1 MNYNI
6 FTSHWS
12 ETYAKHLFDIYN
24 TRDWT
29 GRPHTCRIV
38 WTGRGLETRDLWV
51 VWLHSILPYTTSPTA
66 RTGQVENCTPDSL
79 LLSDEGTGRGI
90 WSIIIPSAE
99 IWYSEDRNCFVLV
112 SLFRAERREFARSQ
126 TRSHL
131 PPHLLYSL
139 YAVHEAVTEMYTCVH
154 STDRRCMETDNLG
167 NCPEWSHLLLTVQLK
182 SLAILKLSS
191 PCESL
196 TPDTV
201 TFTMT
206 AFWRAAGLK

>member
-38 WTGRGLETRDLWV
+38 WTGRGLETRVLWV
-51 VWLHSILPYTTSPTA
+51 VWPHSILPYTTSPTA

-79 LLSDEGTGRGI
+79 LSSDEETGLRI
-90 WSIIIPSAE
+90 LSIIIPSAE

-112 SLFRAERREFARSQ
+112 HYLEPRGESWGDLKPDPIC
-126 TRSHL
+126 HL
-131 PPHLLYSL
+131 TCCTHCCTLYTKLWQSCT
-139 YAVHEAVTEMYTCVH
+139 VVYTPQIV
-154 STDRRCMETDNLG
+154 
-167 NCPEWSHLLLTVQLK
+167 V
-182 SLAILKLSS
+182 
-191 PCESL
+191 
-196 TPDTV
+196 V
-201 TFTMT
+201 
-206 AFWRAAGLK
+206 